1 MCIALAIAGAAV
13 VSTAAGAIESSNAAS
28 AQKDAANKAQQTQ
41 QHMYDQTNANQAPFR
56 QAGLDATTALGGF
69 YGLPGYA
76 KVDPS
81 QQIQN
86 LPGYQF
92 QLNQGVQ
99 AIDRSAASRGL
110 LNSGATGKALA
121 QYGQGLAQNYSGQ
134 YVAGLQEIANRGE
147 GATQSTA
154 AAGAGAANQIQQ
166 AQLYSGNAAAQ
177 GDINTFNAISSGLNQ
192 GVGMYGYAQRGGFAG
207 GGNGAQA
214 PSFNSQPGL
223 PGGYNPNASSSPW
236 SYQALTGQ
244 T

>member
-1 MCIALAIAGAAV
+1 MCIALAIGAGLAV
-13 VSTAAGAIESSNAAS
+13 AGTVASSQASRSQENAANR
-28 AQKDAANKAQQTQ
+28 AAQTQ
-41 QHMYDQTNANQAPFR
+41 RDMYAQTNTNQAPFR
-56 QAGLDATTALGGF
+56 QAGLDATQALGGF

-121 QYGQGLAQNYSGQ
+121 QYGQGLAQSYAGQ
-134 YVAGLQEIANRGE
+134 YTQGLQDIANRGE

-154 AAGAGAANQIQQ
+154 AAGAGAANQISADQNYAGQ
-166 AQLYSGNAAAQ
+166 AAAQ
-177 GDINTFNAISSGLNQ
+177 GDIGTFNAISSGLGQ
-192 GVGMYGYAQRGGFAG
+192 GVGIYGYNHPSLGGNLG
-207 GGNGAQA
+207 GGGGYQQPN
-214 PSFNSQPGL
+214 FTPGL
-223 PGGYNPNASSSPW
+223 PGGYNMNSPSSPW
-236 SYQALTGQ
+236 NYNSVVGLT
-244 T
+244 